1 MTHRLMTHR
10 LMTHPLM
17 THRHASDATMTP
29 KPRFTLA
36 VTGLDATQC
45 RLIEIVFR
53 HSLHNRYAYRLAVS
67 ERSADI
73 ALPARAITDAAIDAR
88 GIDAADILLAG
99 RSEHAEADLSAWL
112 IALRKGLPVISALDI
127 DQTGTGRYRIDLGFL
142 ARDVVR
148 TLNEVVD
155 AEGLNGRRSPRAC
168 AQSILM
174 PAQPEAL
181 TKVATRCPRVL
192 VIDAN
197 ADFRH
202 ELAGLFATMGVQ
214 VEAVSSGAQALERLV
229 RGRVDLATIDIG
241 LPDTDG
247 LTLARQIRNQPQWRG
262 LPILALTDRVST
274 LEVIRGAVAGCSAYL
289 AKPLEPHALRTAVA
303 RELERTMPRAS
314 LPPQLRTI
322 QAH

>member
-1 MTHRLMTHR
+1 
-10 LMTHPLM
+10 M
-17 THRHASDATMTP
+17 THRHASAATMTP

-36 VTGLDATQC
+36 VTGFDATQL
-45 RLIEIVFR
+45 RMIEIVFR
-53 HSLHNRYAYRLAVS
+53 HSLHNRYTYRLAVP
-67 ERSADI
+67 ERSAEI
-73 ALPARAITDAAIDAR
+73 ALPAGATTSAAIDSR

-99 RSEHAEADLSAWL
+99 RSEHADADLSAWL
-112 IALRKGLPVISALDI
+112 TALRKGLPVISALDI
-127 DQTGTGRYRIDLGFL
+127 DQTGTGRYRIDFGFL
-142 ARDVVR
+142 ARDLVR

-155 AEGLNGRRSPRAC
+155 AEGLHRHEAAGACLPSGLRA
-168 AQSILM
+168 ADAGEVTEPTEMID
-174 PAQPEAL
+174 A
-181 TKVATRCPRVL
+181 ATARPRVL

-197 ADFRH
+197 ANFRH
-202 ELAGLFATMGVQ
+202 ELARLFATMGVQ

-247 LTLARQIRNQPQWRG
+247 LALARQIRNQPQWRG

-274 LEVIRGAVAGCSAYL
+274 LEVIRGAIAGCSAYL
-289 AKPLEPHALRTAVA
+289 AKPLEPRALRTAVA

>member
-1 MTHRLMTHR
+1 
-10 LMTHPLM
+10 
-17 THRHASDATMTP
+17 MTP

-36 VTGLDATQC
+36 VTGFDATQL
-45 RLIEIVFR
+45 RMIEIVFR
-53 HSLHNRYAYRLAVS
+53 HSLHNRYTYRLAVS

-73 ALPARAITDAAIDAR
+73 ALPARAIADPAIDSR

-99 RSEHAEADLSAWL
+99 RSQHADADLSAWL
-112 IALRKGLPVISALDI
+112 IALRKGLPVISALDT
-127 DQTGTGRYRIDLGFL
+127 DPSGTVRYRIDPGFL
-142 ARDVVR
+142 ARDLVR
-148 TLNEVVD
+148 TLNDVVD
-155 AEGLNGRRSPRAC
+155 AEGLHRHQAAGTWLPSGLRA
-168 AQSILM
+168 ADADAGEVTEPIEM
-174 PAQPEAL
+174 IDVAAL
-181 TKVATRCPRVL
+181 CPRVL

-202 ELAGLFATMGVQ
+202 EIACFFVTMGVQ

-247 LTLARQIRNQPQWRG
+247 LTLTRQIRNQPQWRG

-289 AKPLEPHALRTAVA
+289 AKPLEPRALRTAVA

-322 QAH
+322 QPH

>member
-1 MTHRLMTHR
+1 
-10 LMTHPLM
+10 MTHPL
-17 THRHASDATMTP
+17 TAHRHASDATMTP

-36 VTGLDATQC
+36 VTGFDATQL
-45 RLIEIVFR
+45 RMIEIVFR

-99 RSEHAEADLSAWL
+99 RSQHADADLSAWL
-112 IALRKGLPVISALDI
+112 LALRKGLPVISALGI

-142 ARDVVR
+142 ARDLVR

-155 AEGLNGRRSPRAC
+155 AEGLHRHQAAGARLPSVLGA
-168 AQSILM
+168 ADTG
-174 PAQPEAL
+174 EL
-181 TKVATRCPRVL
+181 TEPTEMIDVAKLRPRVL
-192 VIDAN
+192 VIDGNAN
-197 ADFRH
+197 FRH
-202 ELAGLFATMGVQ
+202 ELACLFATMGVQ

-289 AKPLEPHALRTAVA
+289 AKPLEPRALRTAVA